1 MKNLQ
6 GSTAVIIGGSGGIGA
21 ATARGLAT
29 AGAAVVVTYRGG
41 EAAARALVEELPGEG
56 HAALPAS
63 VEDSASLNALAAR
76 VGEMRGR
83 CDILVNSAGFT
94 KAVPHGDLDA
104 LDDEFLDR
112 MWAVNWRG
120 PFAAVRAFR
129 ALLVESGGLVV
140 NISSIGGL
148 NGSGS
153 NLAYAAL
160 KAATD
165 SMTKS
170 LARALAPQVRVM
182 SVSPGIVETGFVPG
196 RGPEQNAKVAPSIPL
211 KRVAQP
217 EDVAEAVLACATLL
231 TYSTGSVLLVDGG
244 RAL

>member
-6 GSTAVIIGGSGGIGA
+6 DSTAVILGGSGGIGA
-21 ATARGLAT
+21 ATARLLA
-29 AGAAVVVTYRGG
+29 ASGATVIATYRGR
-41 EAAARALVEELPGEG
+41 EAEAHALLAELPGAG
-56 HAALPAS
+56 HQALAAT
-63 VEDSASLNALAAR
+63 VEDSASLDALATR
-76 VGEMRGR
+76 VREMRGR
-83 CDILVNSAGFT
+83 CDLLVNSAGFT
-94 KAVPHGDLDA
+94 KAIPHGDLDA

-129 ALLVESGGLVV
+129 PLLEESQGLVV

-153 NLAYAAL
+153 NIAYAAL

-170 LARALAPQVRVM
+170 LARALAPKIRVM

-196 RGPEQNAKVAPSIPL
+196 RGPEANAKIAPTIPL
-211 KRVAQP
+211 KRVATP

-231 TYSTGSVLLVDGG
+231 SYSTGSAVLVDGG